1 MTQENMHYG
10 YAFRLPATPAGENL
24 VNVLRKYLNTD
35 SFKLVKRYTGKR
47 PQGTTQF
54 STRKENA
61 ESIRVYL
68 NDSAGV
74 KNARRDFHNYLTEK
88 QTQAN
93 NNTILNHADSM
104 EELKDAHRKE
114 MRMTA
119 EELQAL
125 NLVLAEQIEKNIE
138 LAKTLENAH
147 IQLELY
153 NEILQ
158 HSEKYRGI
166 YKLVQRIKQSGRR
179 VEIKYLDVSKDSLS
193 ILEKEILNMADN
205 GEIDLDSLSQ

>member
-68 NDSAGV
+68 N
-74 KNARRDFHNYLTEK
+74 
-88 QTQAN
+88 
-93 NNTILNHADSM
+93 HADSM

-114 MRMTA
+114 MRATA

-166 YKLVQRIKQSGRR
+166 YKLVQRIKKSGRR
-179 VEIKYLDVSKDSLS
+179 VEVKYLDVSKDSLS

-205 GEIDLDSLSQ
+205 GEIDLDSLSL